1 VLHADEFAGTVD
13 IGEFEGDCLGDA
25 ESGCVTGQQHGAVL
39 DAVDVVE
46 KALDLIG
53 GQQGGQLFIQAGT
66 REVMPLPRQLQGD
79 QIKEL
84 DGGDEGVD
92 GLRREFALLGE
103 IEQVLAD
110 GFEVEFRGV
119 AVEIPGEFGDIMD
132 VASLRSGGEVVRT
145 DGAQ

>member
-1 VLHADEFAGTVD
+1 MLHADEFAGTVD

-92 GLRREFALLGE
+92 GLLRREFALLGE

-119 AVEIPGEFGDIMD
+119 AVEIPGEFGDIYG
-132 VASLRSGGEVVRT
+132 RSF
-145 DGAQ
+145 AA